1 MTLDDFNTEFN
12 DLLQQQRVVEA
23 GDRVMQ
29 ELAKTLV
36 DNKRDFVNL
45 LNESGVQSNIIDS
58 DIDLINKYADNL
70 PKNKKLAIGSA
81 LLTQSR
87 NKVVGADGTQEISDK
102 NVRNVYDV
110 LKSCFSSASVNDERY
125 SNAVDPVTAIAEAS
139 GKAAEMFGK
148 GIDLTSTIVKGK
160 QEQKTAGQKLAA
172 QQTAAKSA
180 LFQSALDYKKS
191 KAEQAGKGK
200 TTAIIAISGVL
211 VIGIIV
217 AIVAMKRKK

>member
-1 MTLDDFNTEFN
+1 MTLDDFNSEFN
-12 DLLQQQRVVEA
+12 DLIQQQKVVEA

-45 LNESGVQSNIIDS
+45 LNESGVQSNISDS

-102 NVRNVYDV
+102 NVRNVYGV

-125 SNAVDPVTAIAEAS
+125 SNAIDPVSAIAEAV
-139 GKAAEMFGK
+139 GAGANLGNTIAKGQQQKKFG
-148 GIDLTSTIVKGK
+148 GQQLASQ
-160 QEQKTAGQKLAA
+160 QE
-172 QQTAAKSA
+172 AAKNA

-191 KAEQAGKGK
+191 KAESSSKGK

-217 AIVAMKRKK
+217 AIVAMKRNKGK

>member
-1 MTLDDFNTEFN
+1 MTLDDFNSEFN
-12 DLLQQQRVVEA
+12 ELIQQNQIIEA

-29 ELAKTLV
+29 ELGKTLV
-36 DNKRDFVNL
+36 DEKRDFVNL
-45 LNESGVQSNIIDS
+45 LNESGVQANISDS

-70 PKNKKLAIGSA
+70 PTNKKLAIGSA
-81 LLTQSR
+81 LLTQQK
-87 NKVVGADGTQEISDK
+87 NKIVGADGTQEISDT
-102 NVRNVYDV
+102 NVRNVYGV
-110 LKSCFSSASVNDERY
+110 LKSCFSAESY
-125 SNAVDPVTAIAEAS
+125 SNAIDPVSAIAEAA
-139 GKAAEMFGK
+139 GKMFEAGGK
-148 GIDLTSTIVKGK
+148 GIDLTNTIVKGK

-172 QQTAAKSA
+172 QQNAAKSA

-217 AIVAMKRKK
+217 AIVAMKRNKGK

>member
-1 MTLDDFNTEFN
+1 MTLDDFNSEFN
-12 DLLQQQRVVEA
+12 DLIQQQKVVEA

-45 LNESGVQSNIIDS
+45 LNESGVQSNISDS
-58 DIDLINKYADNL
+58 DIDLINKYAENL

-102 NVRNVYDV
+102 NVRNVYGV

-125 SNAVDPVTAIAEAS
+125 SNAIDPITASIEAL
-139 GKAAEMFGK
+139 GK
-148 GIDLTSTIVKGK
+148 GAELTSTIVKGK
-160 QEQKTAGQKLAA
+160 QEQRTAGQKLAS
-172 QQTAAKSA
+172 QQEAAKNA

-191 KAEQAGKGK
+191 KAESSSKGK
-200 TTAIIAISGVL
+200 TTTIIAISGVL

-217 AIVAMKRKK
+217 AIVAMKRNKGK

>member
-1 MTLDDFNTEFN
+1 MTLDDFNSEFN
-12 DLLQQQRVVEA
+12 DLIQQNQIVEA

-29 ELAKTLV
+29 ELGKTLV

-45 LNESGVQSNIIDS
+45 LNESGVQANISDS
-58 DIDLINKYADNL
+58 DIDLINAYSDNL
-70 PKNKKLAIGSA
+70 PTNNKLALGSA
-81 LLTQSR
+81 LLTQSK
-87 NKVVGADGTQEISDK
+87 NKVVGADGIEEISDR
-102 NVRNVYDV
+102 NVRNVYGV
-110 LKSCFSSASVNDERY
+110 MKSCFSAESY

>member
-1 MTLDDFNTEFN
+1 MTLDDFNSEFN
-12 DLLQQQRVVEA
+12 ELIQQNQIVEA

-29 ELAKTLV
+29 ELGKTLV

-45 LNESGVQSNIIDS
+45 LNESGVQANINDS
-58 DIDLINKYADNL
+58 DIDLINAYSDNL
-70 PKNKKLAIGSA
+70 PTNKKLAIGSA
-81 LLTQSR
+81 LLTQQK
-87 NKVVGADGTQEISDK
+87 NKVVGADGIEEISDK
-102 NVRNVYDV
+102 NVRNVYGV
-110 LKSCFSSASVNDERY
+110 MKSCFSAEGY
-125 SNAVDPVTAIAEAS
+125 SNAIDPVSAIAEAV
-139 GKAAEMFGK
+139 GAGANLG
-148 GIDLTSTIVKGK
+148 STIAKG
-160 QEQKTAGQKLAA
+160 QQQKKFGGQQLAA

-200 TTAIIAISGVL
+200 TTAIIVISGVL